1 MRRLLDG
8 LWGAFG
14 GLTVILSVAFLLLP
28 IAIAVMMSFDARTFL
43 GAFPPQA
50 FSWHWYQRFIDEPLY
65 MHGLRNS
72 LLLAS
77 LSTLLSVTLGV
88 AAAIGLHKARFRG
101 RQLLVSIF
109 LAPLVV
115 PAVVIGFGLLVT
127 LSALGVVSG
136 MGKLLIAHGVIT
148 LPYVIRSVTA
158 TLAGLGPSLEEAAM
172 SLGASPWTVIRTVV
186 LPLCRPGIVVGAVLA
201 FTVSFDDVSVGIF
214 LADPESTTLPL
225 ALVSMM
231 RSNFDL
237 TIAAASTAMI
247 AVSCIALVL
256 VEWLIGVDRLF
267 GTGTTKR

>member
-1 MRRLLDG
+1 MRRVLDR
-8 LWGAFG
+8 LCGALG
-14 GLTVILSVAFLLLP
+14 GLTVALAIAFLLTP
-28 IAIAVMMSFDARTFL
+28 IGIAVMMSFDARSFL

-50 FSWHWYQRFIDEPLY
+50 FSWHWYQRFVDEPLY

-72 LLLAS
+72 LWLAS
-77 LSTLLSVTLGV
+77 LSTLVSVSLGV

-101 RQLLVSIF
+101 KQVLVSIF

-127 LSALGVVSG
+127 LSTLGIVSG
-136 MGKLLIAHGVIT
+136 AGKLLIAHSVIT

-158 TLAGLGPSLEEAAM
+158 TLATLGTSIEEAAM
-172 SLGASPWTVIRTVV
+172 SLGASPWTVIRTVI
-186 LPLCRPGIVVGAVLA
+186 LPLCRPGIVVGSVLA

-237 TIAAASTAMI
+237 TIAAASTVMI
-247 AVSCIALVL
+247 AVSCVALLL
-256 VEWLIGVDRLF
+256 VEWLLGVDRLF
-267 GTGTTKR
+267 GTGPTTK